1 MMRHFLLG
9 ALAASSFL
17 SGCRGGESE
26 DPPIHLIHNM
36 DTQEK
41 GKAYRRDTSG
51 LFADGR
57 VMRLPVEG
65 TVAQGQLNEDDVKFR
80 GVGAE
85 GNPTHEF
92 PADLKAREGGLDALA
107 ERGAARFAIYCAVCH
122 GPTGGGDGP
131 ATKRTAEDAK
141 FQVPPPSL
149 KDDRIKEML
158 AGKIFAAITY
168 GVNNG
173 NMGSYASQIPVEDRW
188 AIVAHIRKNVQGGLD
203 YETKGG
209 PAMVVDKTVASADV
223 GKAIYLGK
231 YDAKFGACSACH
243 TLDGNKLVGP
253 TFKGLW
259 GRREKTNAGE
269 VDVDAAY
276 VKESILQPMAKVVEG
291 YPPAMP
297 PYAFNELELESINL
311 FLQQQK

>member
-1 MMRHFLLG
+1 MRHFLVG
-9 ALAASSFL
+9 ALVASSLL

-26 DPPIHLIHNM
+26 QPPIHLIHNM

-65 TVAQGQLNEDDVKFR
+65 TVARGQLNEDDVKFR
-80 GVGAE
+80 GLNDKGE
-85 GNPTHEF
+85 PTHEF
-92 PADLKAREGGLDALA
+92 PADLKAAEGGLDKLA
-107 ERGAARFAIYCAVCH
+107 ERGAQRYAVYCAPCH
-122 GPTGGGDGP
+122 GPTGGGDGKVTQRP
-131 ATKRTAEDAK
+131 SADAK
-141 FQVPPPSL
+141 FAVPPPSL
-149 KDDRIKEML
+149 KDDRVKEMV

-173 NMGSYASQIPVEDRW
+173 NMGSYASQIPVDDRW
-188 AIVAHIRKNVQGGLD
+188 AIIAHIRKDIQGGVP
-203 YETKGG
+203 YETQGG
-209 PAMVVDKTVASADV
+209 PAIVVDKNVASVDM

-231 YDAKFGACSACH
+231 YNAAAGCNSCH
-243 TLDGNKLVGP
+243 SLDGAKVVGP

-259 GRREKTNAGE
+259 GRKEKTSAGE
-269 VDVDAAY
+269 VDVDEAY
-276 VKESILQPMAKVVEG
+276 VKESVLQPAAKIVEG

-297 PYAFNELELESINL
+297 PYAFNDVELQSINL
-311 FLQQQK
+311 FLQEQK

>member
-1 MMRHFLLG
+1 MRHFLLG
-9 ALAASSFL
+9 ALAASSLL
-17 SGCRGGESE
+17 SGCRGGVSE

-65 TVAQGQLNEDDVKFR
+65 TVAQGQLNEDDIKFR
-80 GVGAE
+80 GVDAE

-107 ERGAARFAIYCAVCH
+107 DRGAARFAIYCAPCH
-122 GPTGGGDGP
+122 GPTGGGDG
-131 ATKRTAEDAK
+131 AVTKRTAADAK

-149 KDDRIKEML
+149 KDDRVKEML

-188 AIVAHIRKNVQGGLD
+188 AIVAHIRKNVQGGVE

-209 PAMVVDKTVASADV
+209 PAIEVDKTVASAV
-223 GKAIYLGK
+223 MGEAIYKGK
-231 YDAKFGACSACH
+231 YDAKYGACSACH

-253 TFKGLW
+253 SFKGIW
-259 GRREKTNAGE
+259 GRKEKTSAGE
-269 VDVDAAY
+269 VEVDAAY

-297 PYAFNELELESINL
+297 PYAFNDLELESINL

>member
-1 MMRHFLLG
+1 MRHFLLG
-9 ALAASSFL
+9 ALAASSLL

-26 DPPIHLIHNM
+26 LPPIHLIHNM

-57 VMRLPVEG
+57 VMRLPVDG

-80 GVGAE
+80 GVNAE

-92 PADLKAREGGLDALA
+92 PADLKAREGGLDVLA
-107 ERGAARFAIYCAVCH
+107 ERGAARYAIYCAPCH
-122 GPTGGGDGP
+122 GQDGGGNGKV
-131 ATKRTAEDAK
+131 TQRTDADAK

-173 NMGSYASQIPVEDRW
+173 NMGSYASQVPVEDRW
-188 AIVAHIRKNVQGGLD
+188 AIVAHIRKNIQGGVE
-203 YETKGG
+203 YETQGG
-209 PAMVVDKTVASADV
+209 PAIQVDKTVASV
-223 GKAIYLGK
+223 VMGEAIYKGK
-231 YDAKFGACSACH
+231 YDAKFAACSACH

-253 TFKGLW
+253 TFKGIW
-259 GRREKTNAGE
+259 GRNEKTNAGD
-269 VDVDAAY
+269 VLVDAAY
-276 VKESILQPMAKVVEG
+276 VEESILQPMAKVVEG

-297 PYAFNELELESINL
+297 PYAFNDVELESINL